1 MRRILIATED
11 SPCSAEAV
19 RQFVRTIGGGPA
31 EVYVL
36 TVIPPLMGFHSAEQ
50 AQRDLE
56 TTLRSADHALNGAA
70 LELAAAGTTVRAIRR
85 VGPPAAT
92 ILAVARELS
101 VGLIVLGTHAGDGT
115 PAPAGLGTADTVLH
129 EAPCGVVIFPW
140 HAPAAARA

>member
-19 RQFVRTIGGGPA
+19 RQYVKTIGGGPA

-36 TVIPPLMGFHSAEQ
+36 TVIPPLAGFHSAEQ
-50 AQRDLE
+50 AQQDLE
-56 TTLRSADHALNGAA
+56 ASLRSADHALNAAA
-70 LELAAAGTTVRAIRR
+70 LELAAAGITVRAIRR

-101 VGLIVLGTHAGDGT
+101 VGLIVLGTNGAGAPP
-115 PAPAGLGTADTVLH
+115 PATCTSVAEAVLH

-140 HAPAAARA
+140 RTPATARA